1 MFTGDCDYTTEGW
14 LMLTTLTTILASE
27 NGDTVDLR
35 GGWES
40 VWNGLKDGNPAFAG
54 VMNLLTAVGAVIVVM
69 AIAKLLWEKRRGSG
83 GGGGMGGGKTDGIMW
98 ALALGA
104 ILAAPNLILPVLLT
118 ILDSVANGIASV
130 FQNTAQT

>member
-1 MFTGDCDYTTEGW
+1 MLSTITPIIASSDGETVNLREGW
-14 LMLTTLTTILASE
+14 D
-27 NGDTVDLR
+27 N
-35 GGWES
+35 

-69 AIAKLLWEKRRGSG
+69 AIAKLLWEKRRGGGG

-118 ILDSVANGIASV
+118 ILDTIANGVAGV
-130 FQNTAQT
+130 FENTSKS